1 MTKACLKR
9 QARISSF
16 ILAIVIIN
24 SNDLSD
30 SPFHDAYLASVAACF
45 PIVPKLRKKITA
57 SKNDSLY
64 TYAKIGAAVICVV
77 FLIVSSIMLVDSTN
91 NPFLYWNY

>member
-16 ILAIVIIN
+16 ILAVVIIN

-45 PIVPKLRKKITA
+45 DNY
-57 SKNDSLY
+57 S
-64 TYAKIGAAVICVV
+64 VILDLC
-77 FLIVSSIMLVDSTN
+77 N
-91 NPFLYWNY
+91 K